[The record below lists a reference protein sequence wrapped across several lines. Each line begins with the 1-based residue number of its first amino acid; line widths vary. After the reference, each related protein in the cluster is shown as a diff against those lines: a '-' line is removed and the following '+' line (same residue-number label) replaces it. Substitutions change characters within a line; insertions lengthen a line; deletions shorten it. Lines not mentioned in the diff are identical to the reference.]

1 MKKRDFIKSIGLGIA
16 GSAAISQ
23 LFFPNIVSS
32 KKKHTWVAVS
42 AFDKAGI
49 LGRSFSRIC
58 DEITRISNGELNIR
72 LFHANELVSAFESF
86 DVVQSGTCQ
95 MGFGSPYYWAGK
107 SPSIS
112 LLSGIP
118 FGMNY
123 QEMSSWFYN
132 GDGIKFADE
141 IYNQFN
147 LKFFPAGNIRGL
159 VAYATSSISSVLLTL

>member
-1 MKKRDFIKSIGLGIA
+1 MKRRKFIKKTLAASFTA
-16 GSAAISQ
+16 GVVGSS
-23 LFFPNIVSS
+23 LSFPNIALS

-49 LGRSFSRIC
+49 LGRAFSNLC
-58 DEITRISNGELNIR
+58 DEITRISKGALNIR

-107 SPSIS
+107 SPAIS

-118 FGMNY
+118 FGMNC

-132 GDGIKFADE
+132 GE
-141 IYNQFN
+141 RY
-147 LKFFPAGNIRGL
+147 
-159 VAYATSSISSVLLTL
+159 

>member
-1 MKKRDFIKSIGLGIA
+1 MTIYFNCILKLRADSSAGRAIARHAIGRRFDPCSAHHFCYEKKKSFLKKTLATGLAA
-16 GSAAISQ
+16 GAVSSS

-49 LGRSFSRIC
+49 LGRAFTNIC
-58 DEITRISNGELNIR
+58 DEITRISDGALNIR

-95 MGFGSPYYWAGK
+95 LGFGSPYYWAGK
-107 SPSIS
+107 SSSIS

-118 FGMNY
+118 
-123 QEMSSWFYN
+123 
-132 GDGIKFADE
+132 
-141 IYNQFN
+141 
-147 LKFFPAGNIRGL
+147 L
-159 VAYATSSISSVLLTL
+159 V